1 VDVQPG
7 GIVALPGGT
16 VAVVSVRAYTV
27 ELLDRDLRPL
37 GSQNVGYGP
46 SHVVADA
53 RGRLYVAD
61 TRGGGISVFD
71 TQPRLRFA
79 ARVSCR
85 APRTGWP
92 STAGAAAC
100 G

>member
-1 VDVQPG
+1 
-7 GIVALPGGT
+7 VALDDGT
-16 VAVVSVRAYTV
+16 LAVVSVRAYTSSSWIAT
-27 ELLDRDLRPL
+27 DGRSAPRT
-37 GSQNVGYGP
+37 SATAP
-46 SHVVADA
+46 SHLVADR